1 MMHWI
6 GIISTKLNLT
16 PICDITRIMS
26 CRKIIA
32 TTESTLSNA
41 CYAVRDGDRGEGGTI
56 IESPLSNGRDAVRDG
71 DRGERFALVESLLT
85 NARHWA
91 IEGDDTLAVFV
102 FVAYDICAKDI
113 GFIWSN
119 FIAIGRGVQDLP
131 CRINTIF
138 LHKLA
143 NILRPI
149 GCFVCSLRATWD
161 IGGSEIRWE
170 SIRS

>member
-26 CRKIIA
+26 CRKITAI
-32 TTESTLSNA
+32 TESIQSNA
-41 CYAVRDGDRGEGGTI
+41 CYAIRDGDRGKGGAI
-56 IESPLSNGRDAVRDG
+56 SESPISNGLDAVRDG

-102 FVAYDICAKDI
+102 FVAYDICTKDI
-113 GFIWSN
+113 GFIWSD

-131 CRINTIF
+131 CRVNAYTHILLIEIG
-138 LHKLA
+138 
-143 NILRPI
+143 NIIPPI
-149 GCFVCSLRATWD
+149 RTHIVSFSTTWN
-161 IGGSEIRWE
+161 
-170 SIRS
+170 IRSIHF